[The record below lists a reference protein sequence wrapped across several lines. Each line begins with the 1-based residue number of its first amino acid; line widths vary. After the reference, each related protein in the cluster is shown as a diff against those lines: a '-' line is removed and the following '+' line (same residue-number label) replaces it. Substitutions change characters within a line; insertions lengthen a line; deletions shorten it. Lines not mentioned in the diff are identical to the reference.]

1 MKLGLI
7 IEGER
12 DELAVSGLVRRI
24 CEQSKCPVN
33 ISKER
38 TIFGRGFGRINKK
51 LPAFARRLQDVGSE
65 AIVVVVDNDRK
76 PRNSRLRSLRQKIN
90 RTSVPVAIVVAIQ
103 AVEAWLLA
111 DERALNSALGTTQIP
126 KLPSPSK
133 IKRPKEKLMQIV
145 KKYTDLPVSRGL
157 YCAIAAIADKK
168 VLGERC
174 RSFSNLHNELKT
186 CLKMAQ
192 SVA

>member
-7 IEGER
+7 IEGEW
-12 DELAVSGLVRRI
+12 DEPVVSELVRRI
-24 CEQSKCPVN
+24 CEQSGCPVN

-38 TIFGRGFGRINKK
+38 TRFGRGFGSINRK
-51 LPAFARRLQDVGSE
+51 LPAFVRQLQDAGSE
-65 AIVVVVDNDRK
+65 AIVVVVDNDWM
-76 PRNSRLRSLRQKIN
+76 PRNSRLYSLRQKIN
-90 RTSVPVAIVVAIQ
+90 RTSVPVAIGVAIQ

-111 DERALNSALGTTQIP
+111 DERALNLALGTTQIP

-145 KKYTDLPVSRGL
+145 KKYTDQSVSRSL
-157 YCAIAAIADKK
+157 YCEIAATADKK

-174 RSFSNLHNELKT
+174 RSFSNLHNGLKT
-186 CLKMAQ
+186 CLKMA
-192 SVA
+192 